1 MLLSCS
7 SEQKDDCITN
17 MGDIVSIDRDVMTF
31 DKLYVEDRIK
41 VILVQDST
49 QYGRIELNGPSNLL
63 DQIES
68 NVSNKQLRLNH
79 PKLQSFHWSLP
90 KKGMLYILVLG
101 NQGTRPIYCLLDPYH
116 STKKYRS
123 FA

>member
-1 MLLSCS
+1 MKYFSWFIFLILLSSCS
-7 SEQKDDCITN
+7 GGQKDDCITS

-41 VILVQDST
+41 VILVQDSS

-68 NVSNKQLRLNH
+68 NVSNKQLRLVNTNTCN
-79 PKLQSFHWSLP
+79 F
-90 KKGMLYILVLG
+90 V
-101 NQGTRPIYCLLDPYH
+101 
-116 STKKYRS
+116 RS
-123 FA
+123 FNYEIKVKVYVNELTRYF